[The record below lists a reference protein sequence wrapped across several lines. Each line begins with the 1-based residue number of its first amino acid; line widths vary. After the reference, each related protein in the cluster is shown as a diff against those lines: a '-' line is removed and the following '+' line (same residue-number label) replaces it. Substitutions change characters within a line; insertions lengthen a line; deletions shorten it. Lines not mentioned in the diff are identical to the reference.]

1 MSTKPRKC
9 GLSHQPA
16 FNVFQSALLLLRV
29 QGSKEQLSAANWSV
43 E

>member
-9 GLSHQPA
+9 GLSHQQA

-29 QGSKEQLSAANWSV
+29 QGRKEQLSAANWSI